1 VSCARSS
8 FVSADGLTDFVQ
20 KAYEDYRLGVATLST
35 LPDRPT
41 FVFNTTNLATGVS
54 FRISKP
60 YAADYRI
67 GMIEKPLSRVALAV
81 TASRLPPVL
90 SPVIVTVAPVVFKET
105 EGADLFQRRSTA
117 SA

>member
-20 KAYEDYRLGVATLST
+20 KAYEDYLLGVATLST

-67 GMIEKPLSRVALAV
+67 GMIEKPLFRVALAV
-81 TASRLPPVL
+81 TASSAFPP
-90 SPVIVTVAPVVFKET
+90 SSH
-105 EGADLFQRRSTA
+105 QSSSRSRR
-117 SA
+117 